1 MARQRGHRDDRHR
14 SRGSAG
20 AEIVPLPWHARRKK
34 RPEPRR
40 PQVADPDDY
49 PVSDRT
55 LLTIA
60 ACLALLILGC
70 VWLLEAMHKNSILE
84 DCMMAGRRNCSP
96 IAAPTQVR

>member
-1 MARQRGHRDDRHR
+1 MAKLRGRKSERDP
-14 SRGSAG
+14 SRRSAG
-20 AEIVPLPWHARRKK
+20 ANVVPLPWHARRKK

-40 PQVADPDDY
+40 QVADPDDY

-84 DCMMAGRRNCSP
+84 DCLMAGRRNCSP
-96 IAAPTQVR
+96 IEVSPQVR